1 MNWTTVIWDYW
12 SQAQMNKYILY
23 QDVDSY
29 TEFRLIGK
37 TKKEQ
42 ILNANHHLNLD
53 ITPIVYKNNSIFD
66 LDIER

>member
-1 MNWTTVIWDYW
+1 
-12 SQAQMNKYILY
+12 MNKYILY

-53 ITPIVYKNNSIFD
+53 ITPKVYKNNSIFD